1 MKSKYIT
8 STDGAK
14 IAYNMSGNGFPLVLV
29 HGMGSNKEMW
39 VNRGWIEIFEKH
51 FTVITIDIRGNG
63 ESDKSYDSN
72 FYSINNI
79 LDDIDIVVKECG
91 FKEYNYFGHSYGATI
106 GLQLCKNNKN
116 IKRIVCGGTTFGNI
130 FFKEIVPEWINEY
143 ENLGAR
149 KKNNTLKELNLSQED
164 LEWIKKTDFELTV
177 SQFKAWNNW
186 EGIEAKD
193 IKINLAVYSGT
204 KDNPQVLENLNANET
219 EIKKNNIDLK
229 IFENLDHV
237 DLVAKADIVSPWV
250 LDFLLK

>member
-1 MKSKYIT
+1 MESKYII

-14 IAYNMSGNGFPLVLV
+14 IAYNMSGKGFPLVLV
-29 HGMGSNKEMW
+29 HGMGANKEMW
-39 VNRGWIEIFEKH
+39 VNRGWVEIFKKY

-116 IKRIVCGGTTFGNI
+116 IKRIVCGGTTFGNT

-204 KDNPQVLENLNANET
+204 KDNPQVLENLKANET
-219 EIKKNNIDLK
+219 EIKKNNIELK

>member
-1 MKSKYIT
+1 MESKYII

-14 IAYNMSGNGFPLVLV
+14 IAYNMSGKGFPLVLV
-29 HGMGSNKEMW
+29 HGMGANKEMW
-39 VNRGWIEIFEKH
+39 VNRGWVEIFKKY

-91 FKEYNYFGHSYGATI
+91 FNEYNYFGHSYGATI

-116 IKRIVCGGTTFGNI
+116 IKRTVCGGTTFGNK

-143 ENLGAR
+143 ESLGAR
-149 KKNNTLKELNLSQED
+149 KKNNTLNELNLSQED
-164 LEWIKKTDFELTV
+164 FEWIEKTDFELTV

-204 KDNPQVLENLNANET
+204 KDNPQVLENLKANET
-219 EIKKNNIDLK
+219 EIKKNNIELK